1 MGADNPHRRIMKER
15 VIGLGF
21 AVPYLLFLIPGYIA
35 GFEAFPHTY
44 AVWYLIL
51 ETVFVA
57 VYVLSWL
64 MNDVAPLRNS
74 MSVPQSVIYLLLFVL
89 VASISLVN
97 PSAGMYNLPYLVAA
111 IVLQVP
117 WAHFYYALGFL
128 ILFAVG
134 ILANGY
140 ADPKTPQDALVFAIL
155 IFLTSTVVIV
165 LVRHAIDQG
174 KQSEIAAVRNK
185 ALAVEAERNRLASD
199 LHNVLGQTLTAIN
212 TMAQLSEKLL
222 ATGKVD
228 DARET
233 MDSIAALSRDAL
245 TQTRAVVKSRQNLS
259 VAEELIKA
267 RQLLNAAGIQCLIV
281 GEPSA
286 SSEDLEDAM
295 GHVVKEATANIVHH
309 SSARNCWIVIDET
322 GVSISDDGRGPFED
336 ASNSPASQGTGSQGT
351 GLRALRERVEP
362 WGILSAGP
370 QEGGRVRG
378 WLVRFR
384 LNSKELNRTK

>member
-1 MGADNPHRRIMKER
+1 MGADNLRQNIVKER
-15 VIGLGF
+15 VMGLGF

-35 GFEAFPHTY
+35 GFEALPYIY
-44 AVWYLIL
+44 AAWYLIL
-51 ETVFVA
+51 ETVFIA
-57 VYVLSWL
+57 IYVLSWL

-74 MSVPQSVIYLLLFVL
+74 MSVPQSAIYLFLFVL
-89 VASISLVN
+89 VASISLVS

-128 ILFAVG
+128 ILSAVG

-140 ADPKTPQDALVFAIL
+140 LDTHTPQDALVFAIL
-155 IFLTSTVVIV
+155 IFVTSTVVII
-165 LVRHAIDQG
+165 LVRLAIDQG

-222 ATGKVD
+222 AAGRVD

-233 MDSIAALSRDAL
+233 MDSIASLSRDAL
-245 TQTRAVVKSRQNLS
+245 SQTRAVVKSWQNLS
-259 VAEELIKA
+259 IAEELIKA
-267 RQLLNAAGIQCLIV
+267 RQLLNAADIQCHIA

-286 SSEDLEDAM
+286 SSADLEDAM

-309 SSARNCWIVIDET
+309 SSARNCWIAIDEA
-322 GVSISDDGRGPFED
+322 GVSVTDDGRGPFEEIVD
-336 ASNSPASQGTGSQGT
+336 SPAFQGT

-362 WGILSAGP
+362 WGTLSAGP
-370 QEGGRVRG
+370 QEDGRARG
-378 WLVRFR
+378 WIVRFR
-384 LNSKELNRTK
+384 LNSNELDRR

>member
-1 MGADNPHRRIMKER
+1 MGADNPQQNIMKER
-15 VIGLGF
+15 AIGLGF

-35 GFEAFPHTY
+35 GIQALPQIY

-74 MSVPQSVIYLLLFVL
+74 MSVPQSVIYILLFVL
-89 VASISLVN
+89 VASISLVS

-117 WAHFYYALGFL
+117 WAHFYYTLGFL

-140 ADPKTPQDALVFAIL
+140 GDTHTPQDALVFAII

-165 LVRHAIDQG
+165 LVRRAIDQG

-222 ATGKVD
+222 AAGKVD

-233 MDSIAALSRDAL
+233 MDSIASLSRDAL
-245 TQTRAVVKSRQNLS
+245 SQTRAVVKSRQNLS

-267 RQLLNAAGIQCLIV
+267 RQLLNAAGIQCHIA

-309 SSARNCWIVIDET
+309 SSARNCWIAIDEA
-322 GVSISDDGRGPFED
+322 GVSVADDGRGPFEEIVD
-336 ASNSPASQGTGSQGT
+336 NLTSQGT

-362 WGILSAGP
+362 WGTLSAGP
-370 QEGGRVRG
+370 QEGGRARG
-378 WLVRFR
+378 WIVRFR
-384 LNSKELNRTK
+384 LNSNELDRR